1 MSDVNALRE
10 RLTKLFSTALNRD
23 VPSIHTDLFETGVL
37 DSLAF
42 VELLVT
48 LEAEFGVTTTV
59 DDMEIDNFKSI
70 ACIAEFL
77 RSRGVGAPFVPAERQ
92 AV

>member
-1 MSDVNALRE
+1 MSDVTALHD
-10 RLTKLFSTALNRD
+10 RLIRLFSSALNRD

-42 VELLVT
+42 VELLVH
-48 LEAEFGVTTTV
+48 LETEFGVATTV
-59 DDMEIDNFKSI
+59 DDMEVDHFKSI
-70 ACIAEFL
+70 ACIADFL
-77 RSRGVGAPFVPAERQ
+77 MARGVGSPIAPAERQ